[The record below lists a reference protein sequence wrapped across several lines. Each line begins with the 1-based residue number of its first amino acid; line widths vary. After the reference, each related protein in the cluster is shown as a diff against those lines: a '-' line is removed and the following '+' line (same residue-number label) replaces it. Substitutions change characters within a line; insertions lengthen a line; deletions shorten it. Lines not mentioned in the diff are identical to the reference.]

1 MWRLFKQP
9 NIKSLERKQLRRS
22 PTNPLYLLVVVVAAL
37 VHGFAAQAQTK
48 ADNRSV
54 IRVLPP
60 PVAEMRDMIR
70 AAVYSGKIEDLKS
83 ALDWNELK
91 PDFGFAPTDDP
102 ITALAAASSDGK
114 GLEILAVLAEILEM
128 QPAAL
133 PLGKDL
139 ENNLIYVW
147 PYLAETP
154 IESLTAAEEVDL
166 YRLVSGAKV
175 AEMREKKRWTWWRLV
190 IGADGTWQSFKKP
203 D

>member
-1 MWRLFKQP
+1 MYALAAAIVIWAYARYRSRQLYQK
-9 NIKSLERKQLRRS
+9 NIDLE
-22 PTNPLYLLVVVVAAL
+22 N
-37 VHGFAAQAQTK
+37 
-48 ADNRSV
+48 
-54 IRVLPP
+54 
-60 PVAEMRDMIR
+60 
-70 AAVYSGKIEDLKS
+70 KIKERTTELSKTLEDLKS
-83 ALDWNELK
+83 ALDWNEMK